1 MQGKSRFV
9 FRVTAFAA
17 LLAVGVAVPS
27 AEATNNVISGSTNRT
42 CAASSALETNYL
54 LDTWIFARDCSLPEY
69 LELFDSRFCTWDDFG
84 LLKFSSF
91 PPTGFGI
98 FIR

>member
-1 MQGKSRFV
+1 MRRQSRFA
-9 FRVTAFAA
+9 FCATAFVA

-42 CAASSALETNYL
+42 CAASSACEVSGLF
-54 LDTWIFARDCSLPEY
+54 DTGIFAFAESLPEH
-69 LELFDSRFCTWDDFG
+69 LELFDSQFCTWDDFG